1 MGLTIVQLII
11 DYLCYNP
18 PLIKKSVDFSNKLDQ
33 VAFLKI
39 RRIKM
44 TENKIFD
51 FPVNDTTETCELCD
65 NTCDN
70 DASKIQIIDSAI
82 QSQQKKSSE
91 PAHDTS
97 KISRK
102 PFVCVSDA
110 IVLTVKSEENGFI
123 FAYMQDNQISYTEAV
138 YPDGRKV
145 HPQELPFANGEY
157 IQVVGVPVKEL
168 IDKAPD
174 LQATELLEL
183 LHAHLHK
190 YIDAPETDKEMFI
203 HYILFTWFYPKTNT
217 TPYLRFIGDTG
228 KGKSRFSKVVADLCF
243 YPITAEGA
251 STASGILR
259 FKEQWHGTLK
269 IDEADFTGGAESEI
283 IKYLNLGF
291 EDGHVF
297 MKTNKANFKEQ
308 EFYNPFGPKIIAMR
322 KPFQDNATEGRLLS
336 FSPRETTRKDIPA
349 NLPPIYED
357 EVEKIRAIITRFV
370 LFNWNNVD
378 PNNLIDCSD
387 MCIEPRLKQLAIP
400 LSLTLQ
406 LLPDGEARFKSYINR
421 RQAEIKE
428 MRSQSWEGTLFN
440 YVYALAAGHDEPHSD
455 YSQYATDEGVLAI
468 TPSMV
473 GAHFGISAKSA
484 TQTMMSIG
492 MTTESTTLKIASG
505 SETKPKKT
513 RMYAIPSEQVWSE
526 IVQRYYYADEGS
538 DKKPSCPEVLKSKRS
553 LN

>member
-1 MGLTIVQLII
+1 MIKL
-11 DYLCYNP
+11 
-18 PLIKKSVDFSNKLDQ
+18 LIKKLQESSNADEFNLLYNGNWDTYGSKKEAQ
-33 VAFLKI
+33 RAI
-39 RRIKM
+39 CKM
-44 TENKIFD
+44 IAEKTSNPD
-51 FPVNDTTETCELCD
+51 
-65 NTCDN
+65 
-70 DASKIQIIDSAI
+70 IIDSIFKNSGLYDDECEHPAYKNMI
-82 QSQQKKSSE
+82 IYDALDSREEKLSETAEDSSKKF
-91 PAHDTS
+91 
-97 KISRK
+97 KK
-102 PFVCVSDA
+102 PFVCN
-110 IVLTVKSEENGFI
+110 EEEIYLSVRDEEKCFI
-123 FAYMQDNQISYTEAV
+123 FAYIQKNKISYVERV
-138 YPDGRKV
+138 YANSKAIY
-145 HPQELPFANGEY
+145 PQELPFANGEY
-157 IQVVGVPVKEL
+157 VPVVGVPIREL
-168 IDKAPD
+168 IDSAPD

-183 LHAHLHK
+183 LHTHLDK
-190 YIDAPETDKEMFI
+190 YIDAPETDIEMFI

-269 IDEADFTGGAESEI
+269 IDEADFSGGAESEI

-297 MKTNKANFKEQ
+297 IKTNKANFKEQ

-336 FSPRETTRKDIPA
+336 FSPRETTRRDIPA
-349 NLPPIYED
+349 NLPPIYEN
-357 EVEKIRAIITRFV
+357 EVEEIRAIITRFV

-378 PNNLIDCSD
+378 PNNLIDCSE
-387 MCIEPRLKQLAIP
+387 MNIEPRLKQLAIP

-406 LLPDGEARFKSYINR
+406 LLPDGETRFKNYINR

-440 YVYALAAGHDEPHSD
+440 YVYALAAGYDEPHSD
-455 YSQYATDEGVLAI
+455 YSQYATDEGILAI

-484 TQTMMSIG
+484 TQAMTSIG
-492 MTTESTTLKIASG
+492 MTIESTTLKIPSD
-505 SETKPKKT
+505 SETKSKKT
-513 RMYAIPSEQVWSE
+513 RLYAIPNEQVWNE

-538 DKKPSCPEVLKSKRS
+538 DEKPSCPEVLKSKRY